1 MKTAIE
7 KFTYGGSDIDFDL
20 SVEEFLINGTKMANI
35 FNKRTNDFLNLDQ
48 TKSFIEALSRSGNL
62 RYEQIVRV
70 AQGGRNQG
78 TWMHR
83 KLALKFASWLSADF
97 ELWVYDVI
105 EKIMF
110 GEAQVLRNNN
120 DELRVIINRINEIDK
135 EYSIIGKERYQLA
148 KRQKELLATN
158 IGLLNDN

>member
-1 MKTAIE
+1 ME
-7 KFTYGGSDIDFDL
+7 KIKELTFGGQEIHVGLENTDIM
-20 SVEEFLINGTKMANI
+20 INATEMGKC
-35 FNKRTNDFLNLDQ
+35 FGKLPKDFLGTEQTQNFISALCRKDNIPFDKVVMVSKGGKNL
-48 TKSFIEALSRSGNL
+48 
-62 RYEQIVRV
+62 
-70 AQGGRNQG
+70 G

-83 KLALKFASWLSADF
+83 KLALKFASWLSSDF

-110 GEAQVLRNNN
+110 GEAQVLRDNN

-148 KRQKELLATN
+148 KRQKELLN
-158 IGLLNDN
+158 INVGLLHDN